1 MMRFSITLLWIF
13 LQPVIL
19 CAQEILKVKHYG
31 VDQGLPQSTVWD
43 ITQDD
48 FGFLWV
54 STADGLC
61 RFDGYTFNTYRNNP
75 EDSLSIGGNTSHFMA
90 ADKQGDMWLTHD
102 QGFDKY
108 NAASGNFSP
117 LYRYDRL
124 QSSGYNKTIGEDG
137 QGNVWVWIQGE
148 GLLRFDKKTAK
159 QTGKFLLEG
168 KEAWRNNEF
177 SSDALLDNQGRIW
190 ITQRKASLIM
200 FSTTSEKFEFVPF
213 GFDVS
218 GLSTVSDS
226 VLLVGTPTG
235 LVRYNTETGKSEEL
249 PFPQHEKQ
257 TPSTIYPIT
266 KIIGVNANEYWVG
279 TYLGIFVYHDQ
290 QRIFSRHYTSCS
302 GGENNFL
309 YVQTL
314 FMDRSGNIWIGT
326 NGDGLKKHSPKTSP
340 WKHYRS
346 GSDKG
351 DIVKSIYAD
360 GHDLV
365 FAGYFKNGLDVFSKS
380 KGFIRKITQ
389 GQAPWFFA
397 NDMVYAIRGI
407 NESQL
412 FLSFTGAPNAV
423 GLYDYKKQTFQ
434 DLTGELLKQTGQ
446 ENLQNN
452 LYPVAIA
459 DGDGGLLFNGR
470 DLLFQVNFKSNP
482 TPEFKIIKQFPNEVI
497 NNVFIDADKTI
508 WVGTMNGYYTSS
520 RVPTLSSGEGQER
533 TTRQAGVRSWKK
545 GNPLLSKQIKTI
557 CEDSEG
563 KIWMGTT
570 RGLYILSKEGNIEK
584 ALRMG
589 DPLVNDFVY
598 GILRDNQGDMWFSH
612 NKGLTRYDHQKKTFR
627 NFSVDDGLQSNE
639 FNTGAYFKSTSGE
652 LFFGGI
658 NGTNS
663 FYPEDIQD
671 NLQIPSVQI
680 TRIDLN
686 DKPYVADTV
695 YWAQRKLTLAY
706 TSNTLAFEFA
716 GLEFTEPIK
725 NQYAWRMSGIDKDW
739 VFSGNKRFTRYA
751 NIPPGDYHFEVKA
764 SNNDGIW
771 NETPTVLHIE
781 IIPPFWQTVWFRI
794 VMITVALGL
803 TAVIATLLSRQRY
816 HRKLMA
822 LEMQQKIQY
831 DRDRIS
837 RELHDTVGSQLS
849 LISSNLDWVTHPVAP
864 LSESERNK
872 RLDEVSTMSKDVI
885 NNLRE
890 TIWALKKEEISF
902 SDFTEKLKVIA
913 HHQVAVT
920 PSTMLEFNDQ
930 GTDGLILGAEEALHL
945 LRICQ
950 EAIHNAVKHAHMDKM
965 EISWLSAH
973 GHYEV
978 RIKDNGQ
985 GFNPSDNRS
994 GHYGLEN
1001 MKQRAAEIH
1010 AQFSVET
1017 YQGQGTLVII
1027 SK

>member
-1 MMRFSITLLWIF
+1 MRSFITLIWI
-13 LQPVIL
+13 LLLPAIL
-19 CAQEILKVKHYG
+19 SAQEILKVKHYG

-43 ITQDD
+43 INQDSY
-48 FGFLWV
+48 GFLWV

-75 EDSLSIGGNTSHFMA
+75 DDSLSIGGNTTHLMA
-90 ADKQGDMWLTHD
+90 ADKEGDMWLTHD

-108 NAASGNFSP
+108 NATQGIFSP
-117 LYRYDRL
+117 LYRYKGLRN
-124 QSSGYNKTIGEDG
+124 SVFNKPMGEDEK
-137 QGNVWVWIQGE
+137 GNIWVWIGGE
-148 GLLRFDKKTAK
+148 GLLKFDKKTAR
-159 QTGKFLLEG
+159 QTGKFSIEG
-168 KEAWRNNEF
+168 NEAWRNYEY
-177 SSDALLDNQGRIW
+177 SQDALLDNKGHIW
-190 ITQRKASLIM
+190 ITQRKPSLIS
-200 FSTTSEKFEFVPF
+200 FNTRTEIFEFITT
-213 GFDVS
+213 GFNMN
-218 GLSTVSDS
+218 GMCEASDS
-226 VLLVGTPTG
+226 ILLIGTNTG
-235 LVRYNTETGKSEEL
+235 LLRYNTDAEKFNVL
-249 PFPQHEKQ
+249 PFPSDANQR
-257 TPSTIYPIT
+257 SSINNIVT
-266 KIIGVNANEYWVG
+266 KIIRVSPAEFWVG
-279 TYLGIFVYHDQ
+279 TYQGIFVYDEQ
-290 QRIFSRHYTSCS
+290 KQSFSKHYTSCS
-302 GGENNFL
+302 GGEGNFL
-309 YVQTL
+309 FVQTM
-314 FMDRSGNIWIGT
+314 FMDKSGNIWIGT

-340 WKHYRS
+340 WKHYW
-346 GSDKG
+346 SDSERG

-365 FAGYFKNGLDVFSKS
+365 FAGYYQNGLDVFSQT
-380 KGFIRKITQ
+380 KGFIRKIRK
-389 GQAPWFFA
+389 GQAPLFIP
-397 NDMVYAIRGI
+397 NDMVYAIAGI
-407 NESQL
+407 NESEV
-412 FLSFTGAPNAV
+412 FLSMVSGNNNFGIYN
-423 GLYDYKKQTFQ
+423 YKNQSFRN
-434 DLTGELLKQTGQ
+434 LTAEILKQTGDQ
-446 ENLQNN
+446 NLSNN
-452 LYPVAIA
+452 NYPVAIS
-459 DGDGGLLFNGR
+459 DGAGGLFFNSKEVLFHG
-470 DLLFQVNFKSNP
+470 NFNDNHA
-482 TPEFKIIKQFPNEVI
+482 PEFKIIKKFPNEVI
-497 NNVFIDADKTI
+497 NIVYIDSEKSI
-508 WVGTMNGYYTSS
+508 WVGTMNGYYVKKIE
-520 RVPTLSSGEGQER
+520 RVD
-533 TTRQAGVRSWKK
+533 WMK
-545 GNPLLSKQIKTI
+545 GNSRLSKQVKTI
-557 CEDSEG
+557 GEDAEG

-570 RGLYILSKEGNIEK
+570 SGLYILNKQGALEK
-584 ALRMG
+584 TLRMD

-663 FYPEDIQD
+663 FYPGDIQD

-695 YWAQRKLTLAY
+695 YWAQRKLTLDY

-751 NIPPGDYHFEVKA
+751 NIPPGDYRFEVKA

-771 NETPTVLHIE
+771 NETPAVLQIE
-781 IIPPFWQTVWFRI
+781 IIPPFWKTVWFKMAMTLI
-794 VMITVALGL
+794 ALGL
-803 TAVIATLLSRQRY
+803 TAIIATLISRQRY
-816 HRKLMA
+816 RRKLMA
-822 LEMQQKIQY
+822 LEVQQKIQH

-849 LISSNLDWVTHPVAP
+849 LISSNLDWVAHPVAP
-864 LSESERNK
+864 LSDSERNR

-890 TIWALKKEEISF
+890 TIWALKKQEISF
-902 SDFTEKLKVIA
+902 SDFTDKLKVIA
-913 HHQVAVT
+913 HQQFALT
-920 PSTMLEFNDQ
+920 PTTVLQFQNK

-950 EAIHNAVKHAHMDKM
+950 EAIHNAVKHARMSRMD
-965 EISWLSAH
+965 ISWLSAN

-978 RIKDNGQ
+978 QIKDNGQ
-985 GFNPSDNRS
+985 GFNPSDNHK

-1001 MKQRAAEIH
+1001 MKQRALDIRA
-1010 AQFSVET
+1010 AFSIET
-1017 YQGQGTLVII
+1017 SADLGTTILL

>member
-1 MMRFSITLLWIF
+1 MRVLITILWMLL
-13 LQPVIL
+13 LPAIL

-31 VDQGLPQSTVWD
+31 VDQGLPQSSVWD
-43 ITQDD
+43 IQQDSY
-48 FGFLWV
+48 GFLWI

-61 RFDGYTFNTYRNNP
+61 RFDGYTFNTFRNDP
-75 EDSLSIGGNTSHFMA
+75 DDSLSIGGNTTHMMA
-90 ADKQGDMWLTHD
+90 IDKKGDLWITHD
-102 QGFDKY
+102 QGLDKY
-108 NAASGNFSP
+108 DAAKGNFSS
-117 LYRYDRL
+117 LYHYDVTKN
-124 QSSGYNKTIGEDG
+124 SVFNKSLGEDD
-137 QGNVWVWIQGE
+137 QENIWVWIGE
-148 GLLRFDKKTAK
+148 GLIKFNKKTN
-159 QTGKFLLEG
+159 QQIGEFSIEG
-168 KEAWRNNEF
+168 DDAWRNNQYTH
-177 SSDALLDNQGRIW
+177 DALMNKGGQIW
-190 ITQRKASLIM
+190 ITLGKPSLVSFNIK
-200 FSTTSEKFEFVPF
+200 TEKFAFVNT
-213 GFDVS
+213 
-218 GLSTVSDS
+218 GLNMDGLCQVSDS
-226 VLLVGTPTG
+226 VLLVGTTSG
-235 LVRYNTETGKSEEL
+235 LLRYNTITDNI
-249 PFPQHEKQ
+249 EKLSFHQ
-257 TPSTIYPIT
+257 LESKIPSTHFQTT
-266 KIIGVNANEYWVG
+266 KIIHVG
-279 TYLGIFVYHDQ
+279 GDEFWIGTDLGIFVYHDS
-290 QRIFSRHYTSCS
+290 QRTFTKHYTSFS
-302 GGENNFL
+302 GGKENFMF
-309 YVQTL
+309 VQTL
-314 FMDRSGNIWIGT
+314 FKDKSGNIWIGT
-326 NGDGLKKHSPKTSP
+326 NGDGLKKHSPKAPP

-346 GSDKG
+346 PSDRG

-365 FAGYFKNGLDVFSKS
+365 FAGYFNNGFDVFSKT
-380 KGFIRKITQ
+380 KGLLNKIRK
-389 GQAPWFFA
+389 GEAPWFISGDF
-397 NDMVYAIRGI
+397 VYAIAGI
-407 NESQL
+407 NASNV
-412 FLSFTGAPNAV
+412 FLSFAGNTNTFGIYDHKNETFHDLSSAILKDTGLPN
-423 GLYDYKKQTFQ
+423 
-434 DLTGELLKQTGQ
+434 LTG
-446 ENLQNN
+446 NDF
-452 LYPVAIA
+452 PVAIPFDRETIIFNCRGNLIQA
-459 DGDGGLLFNGR
+459 SFKDPQAPKFALLN
-470 DLLFQVNFKSNP
+470 
-482 TPEFKIIKQFPNEVI
+482 TFPDEVI
-497 NNVFIDADKTI
+497 NSVYIDTDKTI
-508 WVGTMNGYYTSS
+508 WVGTMNGYYVKKTGSK
-520 RVPTLSSGEGQER
+520 EWQ
-533 TTRQAGVRSWKK
+533 K
-545 GNPLLSKQIKTI
+545 GNPRLSKQVKTI
-557 CEDSEG
+557 CEDVEG
-563 KIWMGTT
+563 KIWMGTMS
-570 RGLYILSKEGNIEK
+570 GLYILSKEGDIEK
-584 ALRMG
+584 TWRT
-589 DPLVNDFVY
+589 DEPLINDFVY
-598 GILRDNQGDMWFSH
+598 GILRDHYGDMWFSH
-612 NKGLTRYDHQKKTFR
+612 NKGLTRFDHEKKTFR

-639 FNTGAYFKSTSGE
+639 FNTGAYFKSDSGE

-695 YWAQRKLTLAY
+695 HWAQKKLTLDY
-706 TSNTLAFEFA
+706 TNNTLGFEFA
-716 GLEFTEPIK
+716 GLEFTDPGK

-794 VMITVALGL
+794 IMIAVALGL

-902 SDFTEKLKVIA
+902 SDFTDKLKVIA

-920 PSTMLEFNDQ
+920 PSTMLEFDDQ

-1017 YQGQGTLVII
+1017 YQGQGTLIII